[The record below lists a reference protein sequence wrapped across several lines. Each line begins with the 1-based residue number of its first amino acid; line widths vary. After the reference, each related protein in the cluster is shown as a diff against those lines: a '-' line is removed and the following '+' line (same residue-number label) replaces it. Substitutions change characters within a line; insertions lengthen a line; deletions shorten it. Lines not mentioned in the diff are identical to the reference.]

1 MSKLT
6 GPFRRMAKLRDDIQR
21 KVKFDKINISDD
33 LRGTDLTKYI
43 KSRIVDQGIKAKRTS
58 EAPAQET
65 DLNIKSEL
73 TFSGIKMVSED
84 DGQNANLITFEIV
97 DGETAGAASVQVK
110 KKRHIKLKIES
121 GVTDIDTAIA
131 ALQADSRVEALVEI
145 SLVGTGTDPVTL
157 TEGKT
162 FMDGR

>member
-6 GPFRRMAKLRDDIQR
+6 GTFRRMSKLRDDIQR
-21 KVKFDKINISDD
+21 KVQFDKINISDD
-33 LRGTDLTKYI
+33 LRGTSLSKII
-43 KSRIVDQGIKAKRTS
+43 KARIVDKAIEVKRTS

-65 DLNIKSEL
+65 DLNIKAEL
-73 TFSGIKMVSED
+73 TVSGIKLVSEA
-84 DGQNANLITFEIV
+84 DGQNANLISFEIV
-97 DGETAGAASVQVK
+97 DGETLGAASVQVK
-110 KKRHIKLKIES
+110 KKRHIKLKVEA